1 MYNEGTNGEMNMC
14 AMIDGPFSIVSS
26 ADLSAAILSYVFT
39 YMLIDLNAPD
49 ATAIAGAHYNIL
61 SNTGKPLETVGNHCG
76 NHNETL
82 GNCWKP
88 LIS

>member
-1 MYNEGTNGEMNMC
+1 MNMC

-26 ADLSAAILSYVFT
+26 ADLAVAIISYVLT

-61 SNTGKPLETVGNHCG
+61 SNTGKPLETVV
-76 NHNETL
+76 ETIM
-82 GNCWKP
+82 KR
-88 LIS
+88 